1 MLACLLIVVSEVKF
15 IAEGKEVSPE
25 RSSSTQH
32 QANGG
37 GHTGGSPK
45 AQAPNESVLVHLK
58 LDALGFNGLVCDEE
72 APDPP
77 TDGKDCNR
85 DLVGAKTAPIEQP
98 NYTFLRLNSS
108 LIQLDLQNPIDLY
121 NSWPSANNS

>member
-1 MLACLLIVVSEVKF
+1 MVGHQTIPTQFMFVNELAACSLACLLIVVSEVKF

-58 LDALGFNGLVCDEE
+58 LDALGFNGLVCDGE

-85 DLVGAKTAPIEQP
+85 DSLVQRLLLLGSPI
-98 NYTFLRLNSS
+98 TLF
-108 LIQLDLQNPIDLY
+108 
-121 NSWPSANNS
+121 SA